1 MRFPLVTASYEAAEG
16 ELAAKDAKR
25 AKGIGLTTK
34 GTKGT
39 KSRLGN
45 RFVGCAMRT
54 ADLGLSLA
62 KAQSSENII
71 FLNLGAL
78 ARENLDPALSN
89 KFQDRI

>member
-1 MRFPLVTASYEAAEG
+1 
-16 ELAAKDAKR
+16 
-25 AKGIGLTTK
+25 
-34 GTKGT
+34 
-39 KSRLGN
+39 
-45 RFVGCAMRT
+45 MRT